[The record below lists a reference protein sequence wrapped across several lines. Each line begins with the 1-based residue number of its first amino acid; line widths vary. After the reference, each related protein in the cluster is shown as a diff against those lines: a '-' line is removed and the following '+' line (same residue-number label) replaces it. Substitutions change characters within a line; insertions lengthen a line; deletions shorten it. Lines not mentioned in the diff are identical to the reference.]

1 MRLLVIFILGFL
13 FLFIGLLFI
22 VGMRLFGVGGVGFV
36 RTLWSGLIDG
46 CVQIWFLPLPFCGVT
61 LVLLLVG
68 LGFWPVLIG
77 LMRNS
82 VKRGFPI
89 VARSGQMEASLG
101 GIQ

>member
-1 MRLLVIFILGFL
+1 MIFILGFL

-82 VKRGFPI
+82 VKLGFPT
-89 VARSGQMEASLG
+89 VAAQVKGKPA
-101 GIQ
+101 

>member
-1 MRLLVIFILGFL
+1 M
-13 FLFIGLLFI
+13 
-22 VGMRLFGVGGVGFV
+22 

-68 LGFWPVLIG
+68 LVG

-82 VKRGFPI
+82 VKLDFPI
-89 VARSGQMEASLG
+89 FCRSGQREASLEELNEEVVG
-101 GIQ
+101 WLPLLPEIDCLP